1 MADKF
6 QDLAGRMAKAP
17 KGSGTGVALLAGAVA
32 LGYGIKEAIYTGIFC
47 CVRLAIQLGLSAVQ
61 LQLN

>member
-6 QDLAGRMAKAP
+6 QDFAGRMAKAP

-32 LGYGIKEAIYTGIFC
+32 LGYAIKESVYTGKLC
-47 CVRLAIQLGLSAVQ
+47 KVL
-61 LQLN
+61 